1 MFECKVML
9 RRLLNTMHRLNV
21 DCTHTWIAQFST
33 NHLHS
38 TKMQCRIY
46 KRAGLR
52 QAHRSVLVATEAD
65 TGLPAA
71 PEINQSTD
79 LLAAVSICS
88 QRLGREPDVLMV
100 REFEIVNQS
109 QVLRRSC
116 LSDYGAAFRLSGFI
130 RTGSTAQD
138 SWPPL
143 ARYRALYCLRCAG
156 LDTASNPEIT
166 GSVCSE

>member
-1 MFECKVML
+1 ML
-9 RRLLNTMHRLNV
+9 RRLLKTINRLNI
-21 DCTHTWIAQFST
+21 DCTHTWIAQSTT

-38 TKMQCRIY
+38 TNVQCNFY
-46 KRAGLR
+46 NRAGLR
-52 QAHRSVLVATEAD
+52 QAHRSVLAAIEAD

-88 QRLGREPDVLMV
+88 QRLGREPDVTMV
-100 REFEIVNQS
+100 RDFEMVNQS
-109 QVLRRSC
+109 QILHNLC
-116 LSDYGAAFRLSGFI
+116 LADCGAAFRLSGFR

-143 ARYRALYCLRCAG
+143 ARYRALHCFRCTG
-156 LDTASNPEIT
+156 LDTASKPEIT